1 MEAINLGQRLF
12 VDQAGDTFPI
22 VSMFDSDGEEC
33 SPPDAVFAV
42 AGTEGRW
49 YALDLSEFGAGA
61 FQYPP

>member
-12 VDQAGDTFPI
+12 VDEDGETWPI
-22 VSMFDSDGEEC
+22 VLLFDGDGEEC
-33 SPPDAVFAV
+33 SPAEAVSAV

-61 FQYPP
+61 LQ